1 MSSQFFG
8 LNVAYTGLNAYM
20 ASINTTANNISNV
33 QTEGYSKQVVDL
45 ESASAIRAF
54 DRYGNVGAGVS
65 AKQVS
70 QLRDLYY
77 DTKYWNNQ
85 SYLGY
90 YGTKEYYMLQIENY
104 YTDSA
109 ATPGFSSVFASM
121 FNSLDAVKSNAGSTS
136 VRNQFIS
143 DASKLCSYFNNNAS
157 RLELLQATVNDEV
170 KTTVDNINSI
180 AQKVALLN
188 KQINT
193 IEQNGGQANE
203 LRDHRALLVDE
214 LSQIV
219 TIEAKEAPVT
229 NSNFPDMYTG
239 ATTYTIKIN
248 GQTLVDT
255 YEYNTLKT
263 VTRTNKYNQSDIDG
277 LYDVVWSDTDSKFDV
292 WGKNQRGSLRGLFE
306 VRDGNDMQNIHG
318 QVQEATTNTL
328 KIVNPNITNIME
340 MNLPPTGTVMVNNT
354 YYNYSSFDVELDK
367 DENIVSY
374 TFHFDIGFSDDVRA
388 KLTAQDLYVGS
399 TVDYKGI
406 PYYQNQMN
414 IFLRNFARATNDLHK
429 TGVDMNGADAK
440 AFFVADDVNLN
451 QEDDFDEYFLE
462 GDATRPSDL
471 ANRPDG
477 LTKITFTDS
486 SDTYYRLT
494 ADNVQVATAIREH
507 PEKMAST
514 IKRHDAAGNV
524 IEDGVDSASLIKE
537 WLKLEKDVKIF
548 RDGGAN
554 TFLQCIYADV
564 TVDTQECSTFTKNFT
579 NIQKTIQ
586 NQRESVSGVD
596 EDEEALDLV
605 KFQNAYNLS
614 SKVISVL
621 SEMYDQLIL
630 RTGV

>member
-33 QTEGYSKQVVDL
+33 QTEGYSKQVVEL
-45 ESASAIRAF
+45 ESASATRAY

-70 QLRDLYY
+70 QMRDLYY

-90 YGTKEYYMLQIENY
+90 YSTKEYYMLQIENY
-104 YTDSA
+104 YTDDA
-109 ATPGFSSVFASM
+109 TTPGFSSVYAKM

-136 VRNQFIS
+136 VRNQFVS
-143 DASKLCSYFNNNAS
+143 DATKLCSYFNSNAN
-157 RLELLQATVNDEV
+157 RLELLQSSVNDEI

-180 AQKVALLN
+180 AQKIALLN

-203 LRDHRALLVDE
+203 LRDHRALLVDK
-214 LSQIV
+214 LSEIV
-219 TIEAKEAPVT
+219 TIDVKETEVT
-229 NSNFPDMYTG
+229 NSNYPDMYTG

-255 YEYNTLKT
+255 YDYNTLKT
-263 VTRTNKYNQSDIDG
+263 VTRTNKFNQSDIDG
-277 LYDVVWSDTDSKFDV
+277 LYDVVWSDTDAKFDV

-306 VRDGNDMQNIHG
+306 VRDGNDMQNVRG
-318 QVQEATTNTL
+318 QVLEATTNTI
-328 KIVNPNITNIME
+328 KIVNPNITTVDE

-354 YYNYSSFDVELDK
+354 YYNYSSFEVEM
-367 DENIVSY
+367 DENEKIVSY
-374 TFHFDIGFSDDVRA
+374 TFHFDVGFTDETCA
-388 KLTAQDLYVGS
+388 KLSAQDLYVGS

-406 PYYQNQMN
+406 PYYMNQMN
-414 IFLRNFARATNDLHK
+414 LFLRSFARVTNDLHK
-429 TGVDMNGADAK
+429 TGIDMNGEDGK
-440 AFFVADDVNLN
+440 AFFIADDRNLN
-451 QEDDFDEYFLE
+451 QEDDFDEYYLE
-462 GDATRPSDL
+462 GTTASDL
-471 ANRPDG
+471 SDKPAG
-477 LTKITFTDS
+477 TTKITFTDQ

-494 ADNVQVATAIREH
+494 AGNISVASAIQAH
-507 PEKMAST
+507 PEKLAT
-514 IKRHDAAGNV
+514 TVKRYDENNNV
-524 IEDGVDSASLIKE
+524 ITDGVDSASLIKE
-537 WLKLEKDVKIF
+537 WLKLEKDVKVF
-548 RDGGAN
+548 RDGGAD

-564 TVDTQECSTFTKNFT
+564 TVDTQECTTFTNNFT
-579 NIQKTIQ
+579 NIKKAIQ
-586 NQRESVSGVD
+586 NQRDSVSGVD

>member
-20 ASINTTANNISNV
+20 ASINTTANNVSNV
-33 QTEGYSKQVVDL
+33 QTKGYSKQVVEL

-90 YGTKEYYMLQIENY
+90 YSTKEYYMLQIENY
-104 YTDSA
+104 YTDDA
-109 ATPGFSSVFASM
+109 TTPGFSSVFASM
-121 FNSLDAVKSNAGSTS
+121 FNSLDAVKANAGSTS
-136 VRNQFIS
+136 VRNQFVS

-180 AQKVALLN
+180 AQKIALLN

-219 TIEAKEAPVT
+219 TIEAKEAEVT
-229 NSNFPDMYTG
+229 NSNYPDMYTG

-277 LYDVVWSDTDSKFDV
+277 LYDVVWSDTDARFDV
-292 WGKNQRGSLRGLFE
+292 WGKEQRGSLRGLFE
-306 VRDGNDMQNIHG
+306 IRDGNDCQNVHG
-318 QVQEATTNTL
+318 QVAEATSDSL
-328 KIVNPNITNIME
+328 KITNPNITNMME
-340 MNLPPTGTVMVNNT
+340 MNLPSTGTVMVNNT
-354 YYNYSSFDVELDK
+354 YYNYSSFDVEMDEN
-367 DENIVSY
+367 ENIVSY
-374 TFHFDIGFSDDVRA
+374 TFHFDIGFSDETCR
-388 KLTAQDLYVGS
+388 KLNAQELYVGS
-399 TVDYKGI
+399 TVDFKGI

-414 IFLRNFARATNDLHK
+414 IFLRNFARETNDLHK
-429 TGVDMNGADAK
+429 TGTDLNGDDGIS
-440 AFFVADDVNLN
+440 FFVADDKFMSR
-451 QEDDFDEYFLE
+451 EGDMDEYYLD
-462 GDATRPSDL
+462 GTTQRDL
-471 ANRPDG
+471 SNRPAG
-477 LTKITFTDS
+477 VTTITFSDS

-494 ADNVQVATAIREH
+494 AANVSVASAIKAH
-507 PEKMAST
+507 PEKMCTT
-514 IKRHDAAGNV
+514 IKRFDDDGNV
-524 IEDGVDSASLIKE
+524 ITDGVDAASLVKE
-537 WLKLEKDVKIF
+537 WLKLEKDVKVF

-564 TVDTQECSTFTKNFT
+564 TVDTQECSTFTQNFT

-586 NQRESVSGVD
+586 QQRDSVSGVD

>member
-33 QTEGYSKQVVDL
+33 QTKGYSKQVVEL
-45 ESASAIRAF
+45 ESQSAIRAF

-77 DTKYWNNQ
+77 DTKYWNNE
-85 SYLGY
+85 SYKGY
-90 YGTKEYYMLQIENY
+90 YSTKEYYMLQIENY
-104 YTDSA
+104 YTDDA
-109 ATPGFSSVFASM
+109 TTPGFSSVFASM

-143 DASKLCSYFNNNAS
+143 DASKLCSYFNTNAS

-170 KTTVDNINSI
+170 KTTVNNINSI

-203 LRDHRALLVDE
+203 LRDQRALLVDE
-214 LSQIV
+214 LSGIV
-219 TIEAKEAPVT
+219 TIEAKEAEVT
-229 NSNFPDMYTG
+229 NSNYPDMYTG
-239 ATTYTIKIN
+239 ATTYTIKVN
-248 GQTLVDT
+248 GQVLVDT

-277 LYDVVWSDTDSKFDV
+277 LYDVVWEATDVKFDV
-292 WGKNQRGSLRGLFE
+292 WGNNQRGSLRGLFE
-306 VRDGNDMQNIHG
+306 IRDGNDRQNLKG
-318 QVQEATTNTL
+318 QVSETGTNTL
-328 KIVNPNITNIME
+328 KITNPSITNAME
-340 MNLPPTGTVMVNNT
+340 LNLPPTGTIMVNNT
-354 YYNYSSFDVELDK
+354 YYNYSSFDVEMDA
-367 DENIVSY
+367 DENITSV
-374 TFHFDIGFSDDVRA
+374 TFNFDTGFSDTVQT
-388 KLTAQDLYVGS
+388 KLAAQNLVVGS

-406 PYYQNQMN
+406 PYYMNQMN
-414 IFLRNFARATNDLHK
+414 LFLRNFSRVTNDLHK
-429 TGVDMNGADAK
+429 QGIDMNGDDGTS
-440 AFFVADDVNLN
+440 FFVANDVNMN
-451 QEDDFDEYFLE
+451 REGDFDGYYLD
-462 GDATRPSDL
+462 GTTADDLSGITDAT
-471 ANRPDG
+471 G
-477 LTKITFTDS
+477 TITFRDS

-494 ADNVQVATAIREH
+494 AANVMVASAISAH
-507 PEKMAST
+507 PEKMAT
-514 IKRHDAAGNV
+514 TKKRYDDDNNV
-524 IEDGVDSASLIKE
+524 INDGVDSATLVKD
-537 WLKLEKDVKIF
+537 WLTLEKDVKVF

-564 TVDTQECSTFTKNFT
+564 TVDTQECSTFTENFT
-579 NIQKTIQ
+579 NIEETIQ
-586 NQRESVSGVD
+586 NQRDSVSGVD

-614 SKVISVL
+614 SKMISVL
-621 SEMYDQLIL
+621 AEIYDQLIL